1 MKLEHKMLLIRA
13 GFAAL
18 ATLAGVGTVT
28 GVVATQRVSQL
39 EEKQKTLEEKQRTSE
54 AKQVGRGC
62 PVCPKEVNCHLKMEP
77 IKGELL
83 FKEKK

>member
-1 MKLEHKMLLIRA
+1 MKFEHKMLLIRA

-18 ATLAGVGTVT
+18 TTMAGVGTVT
-28 GVVATQRVSQL
+28 GVVATQRVT
-39 EEKQKTLEEKQRTSE
+39 TLENQIKEE
-54 AKQVGRGC
+54 AKATDKGC
-62 PVCPKEVNCHLKMEP
+62 PVCPKTVICKLQMDP